1 MNKRNNLLLLCV
13 AILWTIFLLVQKPWQ
28 GDAHQRTAAHVGLL
42 FPKLQYQTEQV
53 RRVKV
58 MDGIDSVTLQLSESG
73 RWRVVEKQH
82 PMDMARLTMV
92 IQNLAEI
99 NTIDVV
105 SVNPEKHS
113 VYGVADGQGTRVQVY
128 AENDLLIAD
137 WIAGSLRHQEIG
149 AGQKPVME
157 FYMRDGRSDVVYL
170 SGEAIHPPANPTTW
184 CDTHFLAQI
193 EDRAITSVQRT
204 DFVTSE
210 SWQIER
216 APQSGADAW
225 DLAAPVVRPAL
236 SYAGESLA
244 FSITGLR
251 AADVVATMNSDGAD
265 DARYGFPQDR
275 FIVGIGE
282 LNFEFE
288 LGDPAPAV
296 GQRYF
301 RVAGIPYIYTLS
313 DYDVSQLRMPV
324 QRLLDDSQD

>member
-1 MNKRNNLLLLCV
+1 MSKRNNLLLLVV
-13 AILWTIFLLVQKPWQ
+13 AILWTAFLLVEKPWK

-53 RRVKV
+53 RRVIV
-58 MDGIDSVTLQLSESG
+58 SDGIDSVTLQLSESR

-105 SVNPEKHS
+105 SVNSEKHS
-113 VYGVADGQGTRVQVY
+113 VYGVAEGQGTRVQVY
-128 AENDLLIAD
+128 GENDVLLAD

-184 CDTHFLAQI
+184 CDTHFLAQV
-193 EDRAITSVQRT
+193 EDSAISWVERK
-204 DFVTSE
+204 DFVTDD
-210 SWQIER
+210 SWRIER

-225 DLAAPVVRPAL
+225 DLSTPVARPAL

-251 AADVVATMNSDGAD
+251 AADVIATMNSDGAD

-275 FIVGIGE
+275 FTVGVGE
-282 LNFEFE
+282 LDFEFE
-288 LGDPAPAV
+288 LGNPTPQA

-301 RVAGIPYIYTLS
+301 RVTGIPYIYTLS
-313 DYDVSQLRMPV
+313 DYDVSQLRLPV
-324 QRLLDDSQD
+324 QRLLDDSKD

>member
-1 MNKRNNLLLLCV
+1 MTKRNNLLLVLV
-13 AILWTIFLLVQKPWQ
+13 LLFWAAFLMVEKPWK

-42 FPKLQYQTEQV
+42 FPKLQYQTEQI
-53 RRVKV
+53 RRVAV
-58 MDGIDSVTLQLSESG
+58 SDGTESVTLQLSESG

-82 PMDMARLTMV
+82 PMDMGRLMMV
-92 IQNLAEI
+92 VQNLSEI

-113 VYGVADGQGTRVQVY
+113 VYGVAEGQGTRVQVFG
-128 AENDLLIAD
+128 ENDMVLAD

-170 SGEAIHPPANPTTW
+170 SGEAIHPPATPTTW
-184 CDTHFLAQI
+184 CDTHFLAQV
-193 EDRAITSVQRT
+193 EDASVTAVERFDFTTS
-204 DFVTSE
+204 D
-210 SWQIER
+210 SWRIER
-216 APQSGADAW
+216 VPQVATDAW
-225 DLAAPVVRPAL
+225 NLTKPTERPAM

-251 AADVVATMNSDGAD
+251 AADVVGTMNSDGAD

-275 FIVGIGE
+275 FIVSIGD
-282 LNFEFE
+282 LPFEFE
-288 LGDPAPAV
+288 LGKPAPTT
-296 GQRYF
+296 GQRFF
-301 RVAGIPYIYTLS
+301 RVNGIPYIYTIS
-313 DYDVSQLRMPV
+313 DYDVSQLRLPV